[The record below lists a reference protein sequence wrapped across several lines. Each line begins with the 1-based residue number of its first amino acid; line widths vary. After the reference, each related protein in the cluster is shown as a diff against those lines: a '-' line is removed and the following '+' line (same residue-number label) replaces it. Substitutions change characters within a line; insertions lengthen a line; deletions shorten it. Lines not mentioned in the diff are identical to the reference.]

1 MLQMMLLGFIFIYL
15 IMVAQFQSLL
25 SPFIVI
31 FTVPLA
37 FTGGLV
43 GLLISGQQLS
53 LLSLMGFL
61 ILMGVIVNNGIVYV
75 DFVNQLR
82 LDGTERQDA
91 LVEAGRKRMRPI
103 LMTALTTI
111 LAMCTMIFSSDMG
124 SDMGRGMAIVVVG
137 GLIYATLMTLII
149 IPVLYD
155 LMYKKP
161 VTEVIIDD

>member
-1 MLQMMLLGFIFIYL
+1 
-15 IMVAQFQSLL
+15 V
-25 SPFIVI
+25 VI

-43 GLLISGQQLS
+43 ALLISRQQLS
-53 LLSLMGFL
+53 ILSLMGFL

-82 LDGTERQDA
+82 HDGVDRQEA
-91 LVEAGRKRMRPI
+91 LVESGRKRMRPI

-137 GLIYATLMTLII
+137 GLIYATAMTLII

-161 VTEVIIDD
+161 VTEVNIED

>member
-1 MLQMMLLGFIFIYL
+1 M
-15 IMVAQFQSLL
+15 A
-25 SPFIVI
+25 
-31 FTVPLA
+31 
-37 FTGGLV
+37 
-43 GLLISGQQLS
+43 LLISRQQLS
-53 LLSLMGFL
+53 ILSLMGFL

-82 LDGTERQDA
+82 LDGVDRQEA
-91 LVEAGRKRMRPI
+91 LVESGRKRMRPI

-137 GLIYATLMTLII
+137 GLIYATAMTLII

-161 VTEVIIDD
+161 VTEVNIED

>member
-1 MLQMMLLGFIFIYL
+1 
-15 IMVAQFQSLL
+15 
-25 SPFIVI
+25 
-31 FTVPLA
+31 
-37 FTGGLV
+37 
-43 GLLISGQQLS
+43 
-53 LLSLMGFL
+53 
-61 ILMGVIVNNGIVYV
+61 
-75 DFVNQLR
+75 
-82 LDGTERQDA
+82 
-91 LVEAGRKRMRPI
+91 
-103 LMTALTTI
+103 MTALTTI